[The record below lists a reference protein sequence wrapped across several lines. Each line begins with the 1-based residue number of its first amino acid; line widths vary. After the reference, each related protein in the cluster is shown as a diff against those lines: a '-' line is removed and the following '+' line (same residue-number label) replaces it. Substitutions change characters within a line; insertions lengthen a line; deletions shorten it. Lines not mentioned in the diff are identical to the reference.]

1 MNEDIAWKYFSKI
14 PVGTVVSW
22 IIFVII
28 IISVISAI
36 VIKLYKI
43 FDKSK
48 TIKEENDEFKILV
61 KKHDETLELIQKEL
75 KSIRDEQ
82 KESKKRELK
91 RLRHSIVRAGE
102 EAVSDKKITIR
113 KLKSLEELYQD
124 YTSFDENGKPANGYV
139 KSLMVKVR
147 DLEVVGNLDENNEDI
162 E

>member
-1 MNEDIAWKYFSKI
+1 MNEDIAWEYFSKI
-14 PVGTVVSW
+14 PIGTVVSW
-22 IIFVII
+22 IIFVVI